1 MPINKAITFDDAGYV
16 GFSPEDTPDPSF
28 LDTLGAAVRQENTV
42 GSTIANPRLDY
53 EVRKLNAIDPVY
65 DPFKDLKGYEDQAH
79 LFEEVYNETAAT
91 ALKRKID
98 QERKDRATLAQSG
111 WTGTA
116 LTFGAGVIDLPTLLP
131 GGALVR
137 GGRIGYNALKS
148 AAAVGAAAG
157 LSTAVQEGVLQGNQ
171 ELRTP
176 EESAFAIGGSVI
188 LGGILGAGV
197 SKLFTK
203 GEWNRVAASLED
215 DLTGEVANPEAV
227 VDQIVKRA
235 QSAGA
240 ASVDEFAPTLEEMG
254 VGGPRA
260 AQIVANAT
268 AAARISPGIRT
279 MLSPSAKVREIY
291 LKMVDNP
298 IHTAMGMEGKTF
310 GADVENL
317 VKIYNR
323 GAYGQWKRLA
333 DQEYISYRKTFG
345 QNAITA
351 RLQATG
357 EMMTKSQFMEAVA
370 RAGRRNDIDVNGNEF
385 VTKTA
390 QAARERVFDPL
401 LKRAIDAKLL
411 PEDVKTTTAASYVT
425 RLWNRSRLIGEEDRF
440 RQIAR
445 DYFQGQLDNAI
456 YRQDEAKLGKKIVHT
471 LYVDD
476 KYQDA
481 FNRLNSIDERLAQ
494 RGRIREGRLSR
505 IKAEEARRFDVLSGR
520 APKEVVEAL
529 RVGAD
534 NDTLVKFA
542 KETRKADNVR
552 RAKSPVLNMLKTRG
566 GVRIGSPLAAE
577 LANVGV
583 TPRTVPGLFKKEGG
597 RGAADNI
604 VARES
609 NLFDTFKTDE
619 NGYLHQDDIIEAVR
633 NEMAGAPT
641 RSPAEEAEI
650 ANVEAMAANL
660 ESWLETAGLSK
671 NSTIK
676 EIRERMADVLGQE
689 RLLDDADM
697 RIARLNDELEEFD
710 RVTDK
715 LTNDR
720 LVSDS
725 EASKI
730 AEELRTLEDEINASA
745 EIAKTS
751 PRIAIMVDYAK
762 ARREFGKARYDQ
774 VKTQNRID
782 ALKRLD
788 ADGKLNR
795 DLELELMKLE
805 KELPEIKARIAK
817 AEAKSEKLKPMVP
830 KQADEIPEFVSDAD
844 RADYVEQVITEV
856 FNNLTGKGKGDVPEW
871 IVPIKK
877 GPLKERTFNIPDEL
891 VEDFLDNDMEMILRR
906 YSRSMAA
913 DIELTEKFGRADMK
927 DQFAEITYDYVEL
940 RKQATTPAERLKL
953 DKAEEKDVKHMTAF
967 RDMLRGTYQAADRLS
982 GWSAITNTALTWN
995 YMRLLGG
1002 VTVSSLTDASRV
1014 PAVHGLTATMREAL
1028 PILTSRLNG
1037 IRSIQI
1043 ARRDVEDLGAVAE
1056 TVMQSRLASMAD
1068 LRDPYRYGSRYER
1081 FLDNAANIFTK
1092 FTGIGWWTDTMNM
1105 ISAVMTENR
1114 VLRNVLDWNG
1124 MDKYEKAYMGFLG
1137 IDEDMAQRIAAQ
1149 FKKHGMEEKGIKAA
1163 NVSEWD
1169 DDLAYRALGAALNK
1183 DTDRTIIKPGMG
1195 DIPLWMKT
1203 NTGRIVT
1210 QFKSFGM
1217 ASHQRVL
1224 IAGLQERPRRLAEA
1238 MVLGTTI
1245 GMMVS
1250 YLKMIERGDF
1260 EKADDLLSNPGKWIG
1275 DGFDRT
1281 GILFLPF
1288 EITNTADKVSAQFGG
1303 PNISIASGL
1312 SRLAGDRDHSGSVTR
1327 YASRDPLGAVL
1338 GPTAGL
1344 FSDLAAIYTA
1354 MLKGER
1360 TKGATNAALRQIPGG
1375 TLPGARTILNSV
1387 VRPAVE

>member
-188 LGGILGAGV
+188 LGGILGAGA

-268 AAARISPGIRT
+268 AAARISPGVRT

-333 DQEYISYRKTFG
+333 DQEYINYRKTFG

-351 RLQATG
+351 RLPATG

-411 PEDVKTTTAASYVT
+411 PEDVKTTTAASYVS

-440 RQIAR
+440 RQIA
-445 DYFQGQLDNAI
+445 GQYIGGA
-456 YRQDEAKLGKKIVHT
+456 
-471 LYVDD
+471 
-476 KYQDA
+476 
-481 FNRLNSIDERLAQ
+481 
-494 RGRIREGRLSR
+494 
-505 IKAEEARRFDVLSGR
+505 
-520 APKEVVEAL
+520 VEQQ
-529 RVGAD
+529 V
-534 NDTLVKFA
+534 
-542 KETRKADNVR
+542 
-552 RAKSPVLNMLKTRG
+552 
-566 GVRIGSPLAAE
+566 
-577 LANVGV
+577 
-583 TPRTVPGLFKKEGG
+583 
-597 RGAADNI
+597 
-604 VARES
+604 
-609 NLFDTFKTDE
+609 
-619 NGYLHQDDIIEAVR
+619 Q
-633 NEMAGAPT
+633 
-641 RSPAEEAEI
+641 
-650 ANVEAMAANL
+650 
-660 ESWLETAGLSK
+660 
-671 NSTIK
+671 
-676 EIRERMADVLGQE
+676 
-689 RLLDDADM
+689 
-697 RIARLNDELEEFD
+697 
-710 RVTDK
+710 K
-715 LTNDR
+715 LT
-720 LVSDS
+720 
-725 EASKI
+725 
-730 AEELRTLEDEINASA
+730 SA
-745 EIAKTS
+745 K
-751 PRIAIMVDYAK
+751 D
-762 ARREFGKARYDQ
+762 
-774 VKTQNRID
+774 
-782 ALKRLD
+782 
-788 ADGKLNR
+788 
-795 DLELELMKLE
+795 
-805 KELPEIKARIAK
+805 ARIAK
-817 AEAKSEKLKPMVP
+817 LNSV
-830 KQADEIPEFVSDAD
+830 ISDLELPAAD
-844 RADYVEQVITEV
+844 RAELLRTLPEQLKGIQDANPTFKTTDEQLSQLRSQLFAARKEAKKAEVERLTKEINEKATAAGQDYADYVTTRNLIQSRVARIRNNIAGKAGEIEMLKSRIADIEAANVERLRRLHRSLVILDEDVVKQSPEVWAEQLSKARTQFAQVLERSNKAQDRLAKTRERLAEDPAKLDQAEMKFDAVEAKRLEEAATRADQIADLEKIDPEEAVAELKALVESRLNHAADLVKRESGRIYRLAKRIGESDPKLVKGKVDSLKQKIKDVERDYSDRVDIGMGGQNGFKDYIDEVVSEV
-856 FNNLTGKGKGDVPEW
+856 FNNLTGKGKGDIPEW

-877 GPLKERTFNIPDEL
+877 GPMKERTFDIPDEM
-891 VEDFLDNDMEMILRR
+891 VEDFLENDMEMILRR
-906 YSRSMAA
+906 YSRAMAA
-913 DIELTEKFGRADMK
+913 DVELTQKFGRADMQ
-927 DQFAEITYDYVEL
+927 DQFAEITRDYQAL
-940 RKQATTPAERLKL
+940 REQAKTPAERLKL
-953 DKAEEKDVKHMTAF
+953 DKAEEKDVKHLTAF
-967 RDMLRGTYQAADRLS
+967 RDMLRGTYQAADRSS
-982 GWSAITNTALTWN
+982 GWSAITNAALTWN

-1002 VTVSSLTDASRV
+1002 VTLSSLTDASRV
-1014 PAVHGLTATMREAL
+1014 PAVHGMTATMREAL
-1028 PILTSRLNG
+1028 PILTSRVNG
-1037 IRSIQI
+1037 IRSIKI
-1043 ARRDVEDLGAVAE
+1043 AKRDARELGAVAE

-1068 LRDPYRYGSRYER
+1068 LRDPYRYGNRYER
-1081 FLDNAANIFTK
+1081 FLDNAANTFTK
-1092 FTGIGWWTDTMNM
+1092 LTGIGWWTDTMNM
-1105 ISAVMTENR
+1105 ISSVMTENR
-1114 VLRNVLDWNG
+1114 VLKNALNWNG

-1149 FKKHGMEEKGIKAA
+1149 FKKHGMEDAGIKAA

-1195 DIPLWMKT
+1195 DIPLWMRT

-1210 QFKSFGM
+1210 QFKSFGL

-1238 MVLGTTI
+1238 MVFGTAI

-1250 YLKMIERGDF
+1250 YLKMIERGDY
-1260 EKADDLLSNPGKWIG
+1260 EKAQNLLENPGKWIG

-1288 EITNTADKVSAQFGG
+1288 EITNTADKVSASMGG
-1303 PNISIASGL
+1303 ANLSIPSVL
-1312 SRLAGDRDHSGSVTR
+1312 SRIAGDKDHSGSVTR

-1344 FSDLAAIYTA
+1344 FSDLATIAAA
-1354 MLKGER
+1354 MTKGER
-1360 TKGATNAALRQIPGG
+1360 TKAATNAALRQIPGG
-1375 TLPGARTILNSV
+1375 SLPGVRTILNAGV
-1387 VRPAVE
+1387 KPALQ